1 MKYGDI
7 ADVMEVF
14 GVKRVGRYSLRALAT
29 RALTVEWTA
38 RIHGIPLD
46 EFLGILQQAVVS
58 GAVDDEG
65 KEEEKKCNEIS
76 TTYIRLG
83 TCDWL
88 IVYRCLQHRRIVPDA
103 GIHLRR
109 RCSQRRSG
117 FPDGLQGV
125 SW

>member
-1 MKYGDI
+1 MEITKDTRVYDILMKYGDI

-29 RALTVEWTA
+29 RALTVEWAA

-65 KEEEKKCNEIS
+65 KEEEKK
-76 TTYIRLG
+76 
-83 TCDWL
+83 
-88 IVYRCLQHRRIVPDA
+88 VQ
-103 GIHLRR
+103 
-109 RCSQRRSG
+109 
-117 FPDGLQGV
+117 
-125 SW
+125 